1 MKMEELEINKILKV
15 ILQVDEL
22 MNTHIYS
29 FYSILSSAHLKGILI
44 RFEELKKSQTNP
56 GFNIFHLISDTYY
69 KENFHSDIIAA
80 FLDTNGKHNAGN
92 EYLNKFIQLL
102 NKKLSTEHKID
113 INDFTNTNKSIT
125 REKHR
130 IDILIKDE
138 KTNKAIIIENKIN
151 NAGDTERQLP
161 KYVDAVIKNEGVE
174 KDNIVAIVYL
184 PLEKNKEPNK
194 EDWTEEEK
202 KFIETKFIK
211 IVAYDESEEDL
222 LNGWL
227 KPCINITN
235 DIDSLSILRQ
245 YSKLIQ
251 NIGGNIMNKKLFED
265 FYSNIII
272 KNDNYKTALSI
283 KSMVEELPQ
292 YLAQRIVDEFSN
304 DPSPFNKIWR
314 NNTATGFGD
323 GKINEYNFTI
333 IIHCFL
339 DKYTFSFYDENYQV
353 NGLKYTEKIIK
364 YVGSIGF
371 YIGDNEL
378 DKDFKFPDDEKQ
390 LYEFIKESKGK
401 LKTLP
406 KGIFE

>member
-1 MKMEELEINKILKV
+1 MKMEEVEINKILKV

-29 FYSILSSAHLKGILI
+29 FHSILSSAHLKGILI
-44 RFEELKKSQTNP
+44 RYKELKKSQTDP

-138 KTNKAIIIENKIN
+138 KSNKAIIIENKIN

-161 KYVDAVIKNEGVE
+161 KYVDAVIKNEGIE

-194 EDWTEEEK
+194 EDWTKEEK

-211 IVAYDESEEDL
+211 IVAYDESEDDL

-227 KPCINITN
+227 KPCLNITN

-265 FYSNIII
+265 FYNNIII

-304 DPSPFNKIWR
+304 DPSPFNKIWSD
-314 NNTATGFGD
+314 NTVTGFGD

-333 IIHCFL
+333 RIHCFS
-339 DKYTFSFYDENYQV
+339 DKYTFSFYDENWQV

-371 YIGDNEL
+371 YIGDNEF
-378 DKDFKFPDDEKQ
+378 DMDFKFPDGEKQ
-390 LYEFIKESKGK
+390 LYEFIKEFKGK

-406 KGIFE
+406 KDIFE